1 MRPACPN
8 VITLN
13 HYVSGALEES
23 KAEEIAE
30 HLAACDHCQQR
41 SDEMASET
49 DGLIGAVRRGAVAA
63 SKNDEPQLA
72 RLITEALHAGT
83 DPSDA
88 SPDESKLRS
97 KPKRKDLESFIAGL
111 RKSGLVDEKELH
123 RLVVTS
129 AAEDAD
135 SFAQELIEHDTL
147 AIYQARA
154 LSRGRWKG
162 LVLGN
167 HVIVEKLGKGGMGQ
181 VYKARHD
188 RMSRTVCLKVLRSVG
203 RRSPEVVE
211 RFRREIKTHSALN
224 HPNFVVAHDADE
236 AEGIQFLVMEFIDG
250 RDLSRRVK
258 DDGPAPIG
266 EALSVLR
273 QTATALE
280 YAHDQ
285 GVTHRDIKPHNLLVA
300 ESGDAAGQVKVLDM
314 GLARFEP
321 LLDGPTD
328 STTRASMTASGVIMG
343 TVDYMS
349 PEQALNSKNA
359 DARSDIYS
367 LGCTM
372 YFLLTGKT
380 MFAGETLM
388 EKIIAHREQRVPSL
402 CEQVSELSAGL
413 DAVFQKMVARNPDN
427 RCQTMKHLG
436 EDLDACIAGRRPSA
450 LAAPWPDL
458 VDRVKSKPALASIP
472 AATVLLL
479 GLAVHAA
486 VTELTAPP
494 ETITEIDD
502 ADENIEKFAGGVI
515 GIGKAL
521 LAVDEQ
527 KSKSK
532 TGYRSVS
539 NVGRRNALPKKALV
553 VVADESYDQHEF
565 NLMLDHLKMH
575 GFEPIITADR
585 KGILHSRHDKSGNNG
600 HVEVDQSLA
609 DTSAGDYFSIVLMTG
624 DSSWKFNR
632 ETPTGKLLQEQ
643 LRKTL
648 AMHGSIVGMG
658 DAHSIVTDKSISG
671 PLQFEE
677 CEGLWIGDQKYGPGT
692 VIKVAKSKHIAKMA
706 FQLNKRFDEVRKQLR
721 SR

>member
-1 MRPACPN
+1 
-8 VITLN
+8 
-13 HYVSGALEES
+13 
-23 KAEEIAE
+23 
-30 HLAACDHCQQR
+30 
-41 SDEMASET
+41 
-49 DGLIGAVRRGAVAA
+49 
-63 SKNDEPQLA
+63 
-72 RLITEALHAGT
+72 
-83 DPSDA
+83 
-88 SPDESKLRS
+88 
-97 KPKRKDLESFIAGL
+97 
-111 RKSGLVDEKELH
+111 
-123 RLVVTS
+123 
-129 AAEDAD
+129 
-135 SFAQELIEHDTL
+135 
-147 AIYQARA
+147 
-154 LSRGRWKG
+154 
-162 LVLGN
+162 
-167 HVIVEKLGKGGMGQ
+167 MGQ

-258 DDGPAPIG
+258 DDGPAPID

-300 ESGDAAGQVKVLDM
+300 ESGDDAGQVKVLDM

-388 EKIIAHREQRVPSL
+388 EKIIAHREQPVPSL
-402 CEQVSELSAGL
+402 REQVSELSTGL
-413 DAVFQKMVARNPDN
+413 DAIFQKMVARNPDN
-427 RCQTMKHLG
+427 RYQTMKHLG

-458 VDRVKSKPALASIP
+458 VERVKAKPALASIP
-472 AATVLLL
+472 AAAVLLL

-486 VTELTAPP
+486 VTELAASPEAAS
-494 ETITEIDD
+494 ETITEID
-502 ADENIEKFAGGVI
+502 ATDENIGKFAGGVI

-521 LAVDEQ
+521 LAGDEQ
-527 KSKSK
+527 GSKSK

-539 NVGRRNALPKKALV
+539 DVGRRNVLPKKALV
-553 VVADESYDQHEF
+553 VLADESYDQHEL
-565 NLMLDHLKMH
+565 NLMLRHLKMH
-575 GFEPIITADR
+575 GFEPIVTADCR
-585 KGILHSRHDKSGNNG
+585 GKLHSRHNKSGNDG
-600 HVEVDQSLA
+600 HVDIKQSLA

-624 DSSWKFNR
+624 
-632 ETPTGKLLQEQ
+632 ETQPGKQLQQQ

-658 DAHSIVTDKSISG
+658 HAQSIVTKKTISG
-671 PLQFEE
+671 PLQYEE
-677 CEGLWIGDQKYGPGT
+677 CDGLCIGDPKNGPGT
-692 VIKVAKSKHIAKMA
+692 VIKVAESRQIAKMA
-706 FQLNKRFDEVRKQLR
+706 SQLKKRFDEVRKQLG